1 MEEQSASNSDNDISV
16 IDRISVLYIFFFLI
30 VYRRERREKNKEKR
44 KIFSLILFLSLPDSV
59 TFAVS
64 AVS

>member
-16 IDRISVLYIFFFLI
+16 IDRISVLYIFYFLI
-30 VYRRERREKNKEKR
+30 VYRRERREKIR
-44 KIFSLILFLSLPDSV
+44 KSAKISLILFLVLPDSV